1 MIPLTPIHYLL
12 KIGNF
17 TIYTWG
23 AFFVLAFLITSIL
36 FFREAR
42 KRGIEENTIWSILLL
57 ILLGAIIGGRL
68 FFIFENLSYFIS
80 KPLEILAFGKG
91 GETSYGGIILSIL
104 FVWLY
109 CKKNKDKI
117 RFSQIL
123 DTVAPYLAL
132 GLAIA
137 RIGCFLNWD
146 DFGIASSLPWAIQV
160 AGDIL
165 RHPTQLYETLYC
177 LVIFGL
183 LIWFKKIKEN
193 PDAKLTKFKKLLN
206 KNGALFLCFLIL
218 YSFFRFFNDFL
229 RVYQNY
235 FLGLAESQWILL
247 VTFITSK
254 IILWRKK

>member
-23 AFFVLAFLITSIL
+23 AFFVLAFIIASIL

-42 KRGIEENTIWSILLL
+42 KKGIEENTIWSLLL
-57 ILLGAIIGGRL
+57 LVLLGAIIGGRL

-91 GETSYGGIILSIL
+91 GETSYGGIILSV
-104 FVWLY
+104 FFAWLY
-109 CKKNKDKI
+109 CKKNKNKI
-117 RFSQIL
+117 NFSQVL
-123 DTVAPYLAL
+123 DMVAPYLAL

-146 DFGIASSLPWAIQV
+146 DFGIASSLPWAVQV
-160 AGDIL
+160 IGDIA

-177 LVIFGL
+177 LVIFGIL
-183 LIWFKKIKEN
+183 MLFKHIKKKGKE
-193 PDAKLTKFKKLLN
+193 TRFKKLLN
-206 KNGALFLCFLIL
+206 KNGALFLSFLIL
-218 YSFFRFFNDFL
+218 YSLFRFFNDFL

-235 FLGLAESQWILL
+235 FLGLATSQWLL
-247 VTFITSK
+247 LLTFVTSK
-254 IILWRKK
+254 IILWKKK